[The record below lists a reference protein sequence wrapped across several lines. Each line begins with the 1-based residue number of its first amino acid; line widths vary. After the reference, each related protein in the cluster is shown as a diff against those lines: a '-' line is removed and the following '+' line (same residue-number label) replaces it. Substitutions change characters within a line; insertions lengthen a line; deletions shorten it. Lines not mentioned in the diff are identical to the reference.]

1 MYNIMYILYQF
12 MEKGTSEMD
21 PGAVESLIRAI
32 PSPQSRIGGI
42 GVVDPGKITFILL
55 VIFDLF
61 LCLKSSISIMSHHFL
76 LSI

>member
-1 MYNIMYILYQF
+1 

-42 GVVDPGKITFILL
+42 GVVDPGKINGPFIHLFRT
-55 VIFDLF
+55 IFVWKIYQRQLK
-61 LCLKSSISIMSHHFL
+61 CLI
-76 LSI
+76 